1 MRVWPGLPYLG
12 VSMEAR
18 FRHWLKNKT
27 IVTIVKL
34 FFFSQLRVYIT
45 QFWLFN
51 SQLQIYIMQF

>member
-18 FRHWLKNKT
+18 FHHWLKNK
-27 IVTIVKL
+27 TIVKL